1 MSGPVAVP
9 KPLAFRGTEVEL
21 VDLSRDHPGFND
33 PLYRNRRDA
42 IARLALDY
50 VSGQEIP
57 SIDYNANERGVWAQ
71 VWQELQPLHAR
82 WACRAYLDGRAR
94 FGFDAVEIPSFAEVN
109 ARLGALE
116 GFQLA
121 PVAGLVVPATFL
133 QQLAARRFLATQYM
147 RHHSAPLYTPEP
159 DVVHEYIGHLPSLAH
174 PQLAQLNAAFGWAAL
189 QARSQARLDA
199 LIRVYWYTIEFGLVQ
214 EDGAL
219 KVFGA
224 GILSSVGELEG
235 FSTRAQLRL
244 WDLEVMSAT
253 DFDPTHYQSQLFVA
267 PSFEVLLDDLRGWLD
282 R

>member
-33 PLYRNRRDA
+33 PHYRNRRDA

-235 FSTRAQLRL
+235 FSTRAQLRP